1 MVFSTVNSL
10 NVYPAIPILKVLVAL
25 STDTVIPWEVYKEE
39 APAARTPAPANFKNP
54 RREFI
59 I

>member
-1 MVFSTVNSL
+1 M
-10 NVYPAIPILKVLVAL
+10 AL
-25 STDTVIPWEVYKEE
+25 STDTVMPGEAYKEE